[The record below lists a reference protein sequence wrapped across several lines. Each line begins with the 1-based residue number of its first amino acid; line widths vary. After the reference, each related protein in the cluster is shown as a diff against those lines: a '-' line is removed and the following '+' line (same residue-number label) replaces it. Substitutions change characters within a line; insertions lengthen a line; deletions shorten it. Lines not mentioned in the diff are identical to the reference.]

1 MLRWSLTL
9 VLLVAAL
16 VQCAAASG
24 PAVTPPAGD
33 PAAAPL
39 TRSPAA
45 PATNAQADPSA
56 VAPGNPAAPPR
67 AMPERRAQ
75 IEIGDSPTLGPADA
89 PVTIVEFADFQCAY
103 CKHSSSVVDRLVT
116 TSSGRVRWVF
126 KHYPLRGHTEA
137 PLAHEAAL
145 AAGEQGKFWEMHH
158 RLMRLQYRLK
168 RQDLI
173 DHAAALQLDV
183 AKFTQFLDTRRGRM
197 TVLRDVQLGR
207 TMRVGVTPTYFVNGL
222 RFDGYRPIDQ
232 FKILI
237 DRELARVAASP
248 ATTSQ

>member
-1 MLRWSLTL
+1 VLRWCLTL

-16 VQCAAASG
+16 VQCAAAGG
-24 PAVTPPAGD
+24 PAVTPPAGG
-33 PAAAPL
+33 PAAPS
-39 TRSPAA
+39 TGSPAA
-45 PATNAQADPSA
+45 PPTNAQADPS
-56 VAPGNPAAPPR
+56 VPPGNPAAPPR
-67 AMPERRAQ
+67 AIPEPRRVQ

-89 PVTIVEFADFQCAY
+89 PITIVEFADFQCSY
-103 CKHSSSVVDRLVT
+103 CKHSSVMMDRLVT

-126 KHYPLRGHTEA
+126 KHYPLRGHSEA

-183 AKFTQFLDTRRGRM
+183 AKFTQFLDARRGRM
-197 TVLRDVQLGR
+197 TVLRDVRLGQ
-207 TMRVGVTPTYFVNGL
+207 TMRVGATPTYFVNGL
-222 RFDGYRPIDQ
+222 RFDGFRPIDQ
-232 FKILI
+232 FKVLI
-237 DRELARVAASP
+237 DRELAREAASP